1 MGSFMLI
8 VMVLLGFII
17 FDFDVDFI
25 MDILV

>member
-8 VMVLLGFII
+8 VMGLLGFII

>member
-8 VMVLLGFII
+8 VVGLLGFII